1 MHVHRCHPRFN
12 QKNMFHRFFKTISL
26 PFCRQPSI
34 NSPIKLDET
43 VSPFQSPFRENVYL
57 IFNNLQRRNY
67 QIFKV
72 WFYTCFECCRNH
84 KPTTHQSLR
93 NLLEMFKKPR
103 KLALKK
109 STGTLWFRFFISQGF
124 RRYFVSNR
132 PWSRK

>member
-1 MHVHRCHPRFN
+1 MYIVVTHDLIRKICFIGFS
-12 QKNMFHRFFKTISL
+12 KL
-26 PFCRQPSI
+26 YPSHFVDNHLLI
-34 NSPIKLDET
+34 APIKLDET

-57 IFNNLQRRNY
+57 IFNNWQRRSY

-72 WFYTCFECCRNH
+72 WFYTCFECCRNRRQ
-84 KPTTHQSLR
+84 TTHQSLR

-109 STGTLWFRFFISQGF
+109 STGILWFRFFISQGF